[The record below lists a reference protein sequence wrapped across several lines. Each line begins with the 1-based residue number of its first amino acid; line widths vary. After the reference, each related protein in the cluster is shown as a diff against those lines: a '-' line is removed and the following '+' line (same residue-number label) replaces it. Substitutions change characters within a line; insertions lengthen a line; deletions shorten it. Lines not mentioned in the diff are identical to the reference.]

1 MAQKKITI
9 IDIAREAGVSI
20 STVSRVINN
29 SMPVADAT
37 ARRVMETIRRHDF
50 TPNPTARNLASKRTN
65 TIGLLL
71 PEVTG
76 GFFQPMLSG
85 IGRCI
90 AEYDYD
96 LLVFASPR
104 LERHELS
111 RQVPIGEHN
120 TDGLLVFTTSL
131 EDHEIAR
138 LHRRGFPLVLMY
150 RSAPENL
157 PIPAVTFENKIGSE
171 RLVDHLIDVHGYTK
185 IAFLAGPPGNEDSA
199 LRELGYRS
207 SLARHGI
214 PFDPALMGV
223 GEFEGAVAAEAV
235 RRMLA
240 TGIRPQAIFAGDDES
255 AAGVMV
261 ALIELGIR
269 VPEEMAIVGFD
280 DDTLA
285 PYLPVPLTTVRAP
298 NEETGFQ
305 AARQLINL
313 IRTGQAD
320 QATMLPTEM
329 VVRQSCGCSRFDP
342 KRNQKEKSS

>member
-9 IDIAREAGVSI
+9 VDIAREAGVSI
-20 STVSRVINN
+20 STVSRVMNN
-29 SMPVADAT
+29 SMPVADET
-37 ARRVMETIRRHDF
+37 ARRVKETIRRHDF

-76 GFFQPMLSG
+76 VFFQPMLAG

-104 LERHELS
+104 LERHELV
-111 RQVPIGEHN
+111 RKVPIGEHN
-120 TDGLLVFTTSL
+120 TDGLLIFTTSL
-131 EDHEIAR
+131 DDQEIAR
-138 LHRRGFPLVLMY
+138 LHLRGFPMVLMY

-157 PIPAVTFENKIGSE
+157 SIPAVTFENKIGSE
-171 RLVDHLIDVHGYTK
+171 RLIDHLIEDHGYTK

-199 LRELGYRS
+199 LRELGYRT
-207 SLARHGI
+207 SLTRHGL
-214 PFDPALMGV
+214 PVDPRLIGV

-235 RRMLA
+235 RKMLRE
-240 TGIRPQAIFAGDDES
+240 GIHPQAIFAGDDES
-255 AAGVMV
+255 AAGVIV
-261 ALIELGIR
+261 TLIEMGIR
-269 VPEEMAIVGFD
+269 VPDEIAIVGFD
-280 DDTLA
+280 DDYLA

-298 NEETGFQ
+298 IEETGFQ
-305 AARQLINL
+305 AARQLVSL

-320 QATMLPTEM
+320 LVTMLPTEM
-329 VVRQSCGCSRFDP
+329 VIRQSCGCSRFDHQWN
-342 KRNQKEKSS
+342 RKEK